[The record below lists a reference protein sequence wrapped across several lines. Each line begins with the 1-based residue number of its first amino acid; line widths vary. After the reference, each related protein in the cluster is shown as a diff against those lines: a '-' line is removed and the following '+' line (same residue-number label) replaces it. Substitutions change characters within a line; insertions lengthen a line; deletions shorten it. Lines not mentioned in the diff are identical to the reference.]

1 MDRRDEVAEDAT
13 EPTVAEL
20 KAYISELQQGI
31 ELLQDE
37 NRRLFA
43 ELQAY
48 QRREMQAVMER
59 TTT

>member
-1 MDRRDEVAEDAT
+1 MDRRDEVAEDAA

-20 KAYISELQQGI
+20 KAHISELQQGI
-31 ELLQDE
+31 QLLQDE

-48 QRREMQAVMER
+48 QRREMLSVMER
-59 TTT
+59 TTP